1 MKTFSVHQLTLP
13 DEGKG
18 FALNISSVVKMATN
32 PDPDMARLMLE
43 SPGNNLYAKYTLVGV
58 VSVEEDQGPEDVFN
72 IAQNDTIS
80 WLDKLE
86 LTSFVASRSAR
97 SVSVGDVIFDYR
109 SLDNYLVMPVGM
121 LNIGKVRV
129 VQ

>member
-1 MKTFSVHQLTLP
+1 MKTFSVHQLTIP

-18 FALNISSVVKMATN
+18 LALNMSSVVKLSIN
-32 PDPDMARLMLE
+32 PDPEMVRLMLE
-43 SPGNNLYAKYTLVGV
+43 SPGNNLFAKYALVGV
-58 VSVEEDQGPEDVFN
+58 VSVEDDQGPEDVFN

-86 LTSFVASRSAR
+86 VTSFVASRSAR

-109 SLDNYLVMPVGM
+109 SLDHYLVMPVGM

-129 VQ
+129 C